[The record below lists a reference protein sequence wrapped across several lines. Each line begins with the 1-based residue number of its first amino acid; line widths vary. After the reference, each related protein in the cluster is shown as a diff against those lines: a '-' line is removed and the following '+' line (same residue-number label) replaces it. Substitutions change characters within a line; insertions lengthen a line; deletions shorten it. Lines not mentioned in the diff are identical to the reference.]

1 MKMIKK
7 IFHTD
12 LKHLFKSFFALIIVV
27 GVCFLPA
34 LYAWCNIYS
43 NWDPY
48 GNTGNLKMAA
58 VSLDKGYTDED
69 GTYENAGD
77 EIIEE
82 LKENDK
88 IDWQFV
94 ESQEEAFEK
103 VEDGTYYGA
112 VVVTEDFTYNMYN
125 IFLEDVEKP
134 QLIFYQNQKKNP
146 VATKIS
152 DTVVETLQNNINEKF
167 VKVMT
172 TTVFEDAND
181 LSEDI
186 KEDGGIDALV
196 ERLEKVNSELEEYE
210 NTIDAAV
217 QGNAVLTS
225 AITNAQKDVNY
236 YKEKSA
242 DGKDALD
249 KANENIATSQV
260 TLGSYSDEV
269 KLALETAST
278 SLSKAEK
285 DIRDATLA
293 KDAKTT
299 LEAIDTTINDLD
311 TMITNLQALKTSLAT
326 VAVEQTGN
334 TSLNSA
340 LNTITTILDLSQ
352 KMKDQLSAT
361 RKSVGSSM
369 AQDVFTS
376 NQNVMLQELQ
386 GIQSYVNKMT
396 TMLNDQLVPQIDDTL
411 DSLSTVVKNASTLM
425 NNFSGTLAGMG
436 DVFGALQLTVNSGN
450 QSLLDTKEAL
460 GLLSDRLTETIEKVE
475 KASNDEKVEVL
486 MDTLSGNPD
495 IYGEFFAEPVQIDTT
510 AIYPV
515 ENYGSAVTP
524 FYTVLAIWVGA
535 LILTAIL
542 KVKPTA
548 SNFPDAKDYELYFGR
563 FLIFF
568 VVGQIQTLII
578 VMGDLYLLKVQ
589 CVHPFLFWV
598 ASAITGF
605 VFTIL
610 IYSLVL
616 AFGDVGKALAVV
628 VVVIQIAGSSGTYPI
643 ELLPEFFQKVYIFF
657 PFPYA
662 INAMRECIAGM
673 FENDYVIYLLQLSV
687 FVLVSLTVGLWIQK
701 PVKPLSHFME
711 KRMED
716 TEML

>member
-1 MKMIKK
+1 MKMIKQ

-12 LKHLFKSFFALIIVV
+12 LKRLFKSFFALIIVV

-172 TTVFEDAND
+172 TTVFEDANE

-186 KEDGGIDALV
+186 QEDGGVDALV

-210 NTIDAAV
+210 TTIDAAV

-225 AITNAQKDVNY
+225 AISNAQKDVDY
-236 YKEKSA
+236 YKGKSA
-242 DGKDALD
+242 DGRDALD
-249 KANENIATSQV
+249 KANEDIATSQV
-260 TLGSYSDEV
+260 TLGSYSEEV
-269 KLALETAST
+269 KLALDTAST
-278 SLSKAEK
+278 SLSNAQK
-285 DIRDATLA
+285 DIKEATLA
-293 KDAKTT
+293 NDAKAT
-299 LEAIDTTINDLD
+299 LDAIDKTIEDMD
-311 TMITNLQALKTSLAT
+311 TMITNLNALKSSLAT
-326 VAVEQTGN
+326 VAAQQTDN
-334 TSLNSA
+334 TSINTSI
-340 LNTITTILDLSQ
+340 NTITSILELSQ
-352 KMKDQLSAT
+352 KTKDQLSST
-361 RKSVGSSM
+361 RKGVASTL
-369 AQDVFTS
+369 AQDAFTS
-376 NQNVMLQELQ
+376 NQNVMLQELK
-386 GIQSYVNKMT
+386 GIQNYVDSMKS
-396 TMLNDQLVPQIDDTL
+396 MLNDKLVPQIDDTL
-411 DSLSTVVKNASTLM
+411 SSLSTVVENASTLM

-475 KASNDEKVEVL
+475 KASDDEKVQVL

-548 SNFPDAKDYELYFGR
+548 ANYPEAKDYELYFGR
-563 FLIFF
+563 YLIFF

-578 VMGDLYLLKVQ
+578 VFGDLYLLKVQ

>member
-12 LKHLFKSFFALIIVV
+12 LKNLFKSFFALIIVV

-69 GTYENAGD
+69 GKYENAGD

-82 LKENDK
+82 LKDNDK

-94 ESQEEAFEK
+94 DSQEEAMEK
-103 VEDGTYYGA
+103 VQDGTYYGA
-112 VVVTEDFTYNMYN
+112 VVITEDFTYNMYN
-125 IFLEDVEKP
+125 IFLEDVDKP
-134 QLIFYQNQKKNP
+134 QMIFYQNQKKNP

-172 TTVFEDAND
+172 TTIFEDANQ
-181 LSEDI
+181 LSDDI
-186 KEDGGIDALV
+186 ESDGGIDALV
-196 ERLEKVNSELEEYE
+196 ERLEKINSELQEYE
-210 NTIDAAV
+210 DTIDGAV
-217 QGNAVLTS
+217 AGNQVLTS
-225 AITNAQKDVNY
+225 AIARANKDVAY
-236 YKEKSA
+236 YKTESE
-242 DGKDALD
+242 DGKDALE
-249 KANENIATSQV
+249 KANESIDTTKV
-260 TLGSYSDEV
+260 TLSDYSAEV
-269 KLALETAST
+269 QLALDTADTSLKNAKKDLQDAVLAEDAKTLADSVDKTITDLDQMTTTMEALET
-278 SLSKAEK
+278 SLSSVAAQQTDNTTIQNTVTTITSIL
-285 DIRDATLA
+285 DIGNQL
-293 KDAKTT
+293 KSQLTT
-299 LEAIDTTINDLD
+299 LQKGMATTLTEESFKANQEAMVTQLD
-311 TMITNLQALKTSLAT
+311 SMISFVERMQSSL
-326 VAVEQTGN
+326 
-334 TSLNSA
+334 SDS
-340 LNTITTILDLSQ
+340 
-352 KMKDQLSAT
+352 
-361 RKSVGSSM
+361 
-369 AQDVFTS
+369 
-376 NQNVMLQELQ
+376 
-386 GIQSYVNKMT
+386 
-396 TMLNDQLVPQIDDTL
+396 LVPQIDDTL
-411 DSLSTVVKNASTLM
+411 TSLSNVITNAGTLM
-425 NNFSGTLAGMG
+425 NNLSGTLAGMG

-460 GLLSDRLTETIEKVE
+460 SLLSDRLTETIDKVQ
-475 KASNDEKVEVL
+475 KASEDEKVEVL

-495 IYGEFFAEPVQIDTT
+495 IYGEFFAEPVQIETE
-510 AIYPV
+510 AVFPV

-542 KVKPTA
+542 KVKPNA
-548 SNFPDAKDYELYFGR
+548 EKYPEAKGYELYFGR
-563 FLIFF
+563 YLIFF
-568 VVGQIQTLII
+568 VVGQIQTSII
-578 VMGDLYLLKVQ
+578 VLGDLYLLKVQ

-598 ASAITGF
+598 ASASTGL
-605 VFTIL
+605 VFSIL

-628 VVVIQIAGSSGTYPI
+628 IVVIQIAGSSGTYPI

-657 PFPYA
+657 PFPYG

-673 FENDYVIYLLQLSV
+673 YGHDFVVYLLELSI
-687 FVLVSLTVGLWIQK
+687 FILVSLTVGLWIQK
-701 PVKPLSHFME
+701 PVQPLSHFME

>member
-711 KRMED
+711 KPMED

>member
-386 GIQSYVNKMT
+386 GIQSYVNKMK

-673 FENDYVIYLLQLSV
+673 FENDYVIYLLQLSA

>member
-7 IFHTD
+7 IFYTD
-12 LKHLFKSFFALIIVV
+12 LKNLFKSFFALIIVV

-77 EIIEE
+77 EIIDE

-94 ESQEEAFEK
+94 DSEEEAMEK

-112 VVVTEDFTYNMYN
+112 VVITEDFSYNMYN
-125 IFLEDVEKP
+125 IFLEDVDKP
-134 QLIFYQNQKKNP
+134 QMIFYQNQKKNP

-172 TTVFEDAND
+172 TTIFEDANQ
-181 LSEDI
+181 LSDDI
-186 KEDGGIDALV
+186 ESDGGIDALV
-196 ERLEKVNSELEEYE
+196 DRLEKINSELQEYE
-210 NTIDAAV
+210 ATIDGAV
-217 QGNAVLTS
+217 AGNQILTT
-225 AITNAQKDVNY
+225 AIARADKDVAY
-236 YKEKSA
+236 YKTESE
-242 DGKDALD
+242 DGKDALE
-249 KANENIATSQV
+249 KANESIDTTKV
-260 TLGSYSDEV
+260 TLGDYSAEV
-269 KLALETAST
+269 QLALDTADTSLKNAKKDLQEAALATDAKALVASVDKTITDLNQMTTSMQALETSLSSVAAQQTDNTTIQNTVTTISSILDIGSQLKTQLTTLQKGMTSSLTEESFQANQEAMVGQIDSMISFVERMQSSLSDSLIPQIDATLT
-278 SLSKAEK
+278 SLS
-285 DIRDATLA
+285 
-293 KDAKTT
+293 
-299 LEAIDTTINDLD
+299 NV
-311 TMITNLQALKTSLAT
+311 ITNA
-326 VAVEQTGN
+326 G
-334 TSLNSA
+334 
-340 LNTITTILDLSQ
+340 
-352 KMKDQLSAT
+352 
-361 RKSVGSSM
+361 
-369 AQDVFTS
+369 
-376 NQNVMLQELQ
+376 
-386 GIQSYVNKMT
+386 
-396 TMLNDQLVPQIDDTL
+396 
-411 DSLSTVVKNASTLM
+411 TLM
-425 NNFSGTLAGMG
+425 YNLSGTLAGMG

-460 GLLSDRLTETIEKVE
+460 SLLSERLTETIDKVQ
-475 KASNDEKVEVL
+475 KASEDEKVEVL

-495 IYGEFFAEPVQIDTT
+495 IYGEFFSEPVQIETE
-510 AIYPV
+510 AIFPV

-548 SNFPDAKDYELYFGR
+548 EKYPGAKDYELYFGR
-563 FLIFF
+563 YLIFL
-568 VVGQIQTLII
+568 VVGQVQTLII
-578 VMGDLYLLKVQ
+578 VLGDLYLLHVQ

-598 ASAITGF
+598 ASALTGL
-605 VFTIL
+605 VFSIL

-628 VVVIQIAGSSGTYPI
+628 IVVIQIAGSSGTYPI

-657 PFPYA
+657 PFPYG

-673 FENDYVIYLLQLSV
+673 YGSDFVIYLLELSA
-687 FVLVSLTVGLWIQK
+687 FILVSLTVGLWIRK
-701 PVKPLSHFME
+701 PVAPLSHFME

>member
-1 MKMIKK
+1 MKMIKT

-58 VSLDKGYTDED
+58 VSLDKGYTDDE
-69 GTYENAGD
+69 GVYENAGD
-77 EIIEE
+77 DIIAE

-94 ESQEEAFEK
+94 DSQEEALAK

-112 VVVTEDFTYNMYN
+112 VVVTEDFSYNMYN
-125 IFLEDVEKP
+125 VFIEDVEKP

-172 TTVFEDAND
+172 TTIFEDANQLAD
-181 LSEDI
+181 DI
-186 KEDGGIDALV
+186 EEDGGIDSLI
-196 ERLEKVNSELEEYE
+196 ERMEKVNSELQEYE
-210 NTIDAAV
+210 KTIDGAVAGNQVLSSAISSADKDVDYYEEKAKEGQESLADASDSIEDSQGTLSDYSKEVSLALGSVDNALTKAKSDLEAAILTNDV
-217 QGNAVLTS
+217 KAMNEALDKTISDLNQSDKALTALKSSLVSVATDTTGNTTISDTVSTISTLLGITS
-225 AITNAQKDVNY
+225 DMETQIATIQSQLAATTSEEAFSSNQAALIQQLDGLIGFVETMQSKLDKSLIPQLDETLESLSVVITNAN
-236 YKEKSA
+236 
-242 DGKDALD
+242 
-249 KANENIATSQV
+249 
-260 TLGSYSDEV
+260 TL
-269 KLALETAST
+269 
-278 SLSKAEK
+278 
-285 DIRDATLA
+285 
-293 KDAKTT
+293 
-299 LEAIDTTINDLD
+299 
-311 TMITNLQALKTSLAT
+311 MTNL
-326 VAVEQTGN
+326 
-334 TSLNSA
+334 
-340 LNTITTILDLSQ
+340 
-352 KMKDQLSAT
+352 
-361 RKSVGSSM
+361 
-369 AQDVFTS
+369 
-376 NQNVMLQELQ
+376 
-386 GIQSYVNKMT
+386 
-396 TMLNDQLVPQIDDTL
+396 
-411 DSLSTVVKNASTLM
+411 
-425 NNFSGTLAGMG
+425 SGTLAGMG
-436 DVFGALQLTVNSGN
+436 DIFGALQLTVNSGN
-450 QSLLDTKEAL
+450 QSLLQTKEAL
-460 GLLSDRLTETIEKVE
+460 AMLSDRLTETIEKVQE
-475 KASNDEKVEVL
+475 ASDDEKVEVL

-495 IYGEFFAEPVQIDTT
+495 IYGEFFSEPVQIESE

-542 KVKPTA
+542 KVKP
-548 SNFPDAKDYELYFGR
+548 SEDRYPDAKDYELYFGR
-563 FLIFF
+563 YLIFF

-578 VMGDLYLLKVQ
+578 VLGDLYLLHVQ

-605 VFTIL
+605 VFSLL

-628 VVVIQIAGSSGTYPI
+628 IVVLQIAGSSGTYPI
-643 ELLPEFFQKVYIFF
+643 ELLPEFFQRVYIFF
-657 PFPYA
+657 PFPYG
-662 INAMRECIAGM
+662 INAMRECIAG
-673 FENDYVIYLLQLSV
+673 FYGHDYVIYLLELGG
-687 FVLVSLTVGLWIQK
+687 FVIASLAIGLWIRK
-701 PVKPLSHFME
+701 PFMPLSHFME

-716 TEML
+716 TKML